1 MLEIE
6 VGHVLRAQGRTLA
19 VAESCTGGL
28 LGQRITA
35 VPGASA
41 YFRGGIIAYHNEA
54 KTRLLGV
61 PREIIAGHGGV
72 LAGSTSWQTSGINRL
87 FWAVA

>member
-1 MLEIE
+1 MGMLEIE

-35 VPGASA
+35 VPGASV

-61 PREIIAGHGGV
+61 PREIIADHGGV
-72 LAGSTSWQTSGINRL
+72 SAECTQAMARGARERL
-87 FWAVA
+87 